1 MNEKLSENYS
11 HHKNNKIPWQFFVL
25 LSKKDGDRIHP
36 TVTAN
41 HKKKLIYLS

>member
-11 HHKNNKIPWQFFVL
+11 HHKKSKIPWQLFVL

-41 HKKKLIYLS
+41 YQNNLFI